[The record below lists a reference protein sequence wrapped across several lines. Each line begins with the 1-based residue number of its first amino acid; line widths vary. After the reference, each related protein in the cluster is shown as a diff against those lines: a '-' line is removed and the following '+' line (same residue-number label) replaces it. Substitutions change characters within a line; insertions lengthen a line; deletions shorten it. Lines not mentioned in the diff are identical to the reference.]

1 LGAVNE
7 NGEGKADTSISV
19 APIRLRAQSSTGR
32 SASNIKRI
40 KESKEIENCRSY
52 MAQCEI
58 KMRKATELRRKQQ
71 DCFRENMHN
80 LTSRV
85 NEKVFHVAQ

>member
-1 LGAVNE
+1 
-7 NGEGKADTSISV
+7 
-19 APIRLRAQSSTGR
+19 
-32 SASNIKRI
+32 
-40 KESKEIENCRSY
+40 
-52 MAQCEI
+52 MAQCEN